1 MWKTSLAVMAF
12 LAFMTH
18 AAPAESQTP
27 AMTGDPIDAWM
38 GAAMDQAVS
47 TPEMVEVYTQA
58 AQKWDDRLNRVYQA
72 CRARLKKPQDRATLK
87 EAQRKWLAY
96 RDAERDLINTMCYFT
111 PDGSPAGTI
120 AQVIAA
126 GKLVELVRER
136 VLRLEDY
143 LKILKGEGNL

>member
-18 AAPAESQTP
+18 AALAESQTP
-27 AMTGDPIDAWM
+27 TRTEDPIDAWM
-38 GAAMDQAVS
+38 GAAMDQVVS

-58 AQKWDDRLNRVYQA
+58 AKKWDDRLNRVYKA
-72 CRARLKKPQDRATLK
+72 CLAKLKKPQDRATLK

-96 RDAERDLINTMCYFT
+96 REAERDLINAVCYFT

-120 AQVIAA
+120 AQVIAP
-126 GKLVELVRER
+126 GKLVELLRER

-143 LKILKGEGNL
+143 LKILEGQGSL